1 MSRYLSHTFPGTYY
15 HRRLELTDSHGK
27 KRTVNHIQTT
37 AWLDMTAPKDTKILL
52 DLIYKTQE
60 LVEDT
65 TGFRSLCYFI
75 TTNQ

>member
-60 LVEDT
+60 LVEEN
-65 TGFRSLCYFI
+65 TGLINSTQSCALI
-75 TTNQ
+75 V